1 MNKKYFFYIKIP
13 KLIFYGIRTKLIQK
27 KDKLIEMDRRV
38 IPSNDKQ
45 QQLYQVMAGDDKKTQ
60 APGTLL

>member
-1 MNKKYFFYIKIP
+1 
-13 KLIFYGIRTKLIQK
+13 
-27 KDKLIEMDRRV
+27 MDRRV
-38 IPSNDKQ
+38 IPFNDKQ